1 MKWTN
6 KILGFI
12 CLFLFTFCTATPVLT
27 AKSSDMMQAN
37 HSALLVMDVQNGIV
51 QRFAEKPEV
60 MVPFQRA
67 VSAARRAG
75 IPVIFVRVA
84 FRKGYPEVNAK
95 NKMFSAVTKLGSM
108 TISEA
113 STQIHYSVAPLPDEP
128 VVTKLRVSAFA
139 CSDLEI
145 ILRAR
150 KIDTLILTGIA
161 TSGVVLS
168 TLREAA
174 DKDYGLIVLSDAC
187 LDADP
192 EVHRVL
198 VEKLFPRQADVLTV
212 SEWADTLLKQ
222 GGSPKS

>member
-1 MKWTN
+1 MKSTK
-6 KILGFI
+6 KIFGFI
-12 CLFLFTFCTATPVLT
+12 CLFLLASCMANPVLT
-27 AKSSDMMQAN
+27 VKSADMMQTN

-60 MVPFQRA
+60 MVPFQHA

-84 FRKGYPEVNAK
+84 FRDGYPEISAK
-95 NKMFSAVTKLGSM
+95 NKTFSTLPKLGNM
-108 TISEA
+108 TISDS
-113 STQIHYSVAPLPDEP
+113 STQIHHSVAPLPDEP

-139 CSDLEI
+139 GSDLEV
-145 ILRAR
+145 ILRSR
-150 KIDTLILTGIA
+150 RIDTLILTGIA

-174 DKDYGLIVLSDAC
+174 DKDYRIVVLSDAC
-187 LDADP
+187 LDADQ

-198 VEKLFPRQADVLTV
+198 VEKVFPRQADVLTV
-212 SEWADTLLKQ
+212 SEWADTL
-222 GGSPKS
+222 P

>member
-1 MKWTN
+1 MK
-6 KILGFI
+6 
-12 CLFLFTFCTATPVLT
+12 
-27 AKSSDMMQAN
+27 AN

-51 QRFAEKPEV
+51 QRFAEKPEA
-60 MVPFQRA
+60 MDPFRRA
-67 VSAARRAG
+67 VSAARTAG

-84 FRKGYPEVNAK
+84 FRDGYPEVSAK
-95 NKMFSAVTKLGSM
+95 NKVFSALTERGGM

-113 STQIHYSVAPLPDEP
+113 SIQIHHSVTPLTDEP

-139 CSDLEI
+139 GSDLEV
-145 ILRAR
+145 ILRSR
-150 KIDTLILTGIA
+150 GIDTLILTGIA

-174 DKDYGLIVLSDAC
+174 DKDYRLVVLSDAC

-198 VEKLFPRQADVLTV
+198 VEKLFPRQAAVLTV
-212 SEWADTLLKQ
+212 NEWANTL
-222 GGSPKS
+222 P

>member
-1 MKWTN
+1 
-6 KILGFI
+6 
-12 CLFLFTFCTATPVLT
+12 
-27 AKSSDMMQAN
+27 MMPAI

-60 MVPFQRA
+60 MAPFQRA
-67 VSAARRAG
+67 VNAARRAG

-84 FRKGYPEVNAK
+84 FREGYPEVSVK
-95 NKMFSAVTKLGSM
+95 NKSFSAITGRGSM
-108 TISEA
+108 TISDT
-113 STQIHYSVAPLPDEP
+113 STQIHDSVAPRPDEP

-139 CSDLEI
+139 GSDLEV
-145 ILRAR
+145 ILRSHG
-150 KIDTLILTGIA
+150 IDTLVLTGIS

-192 EVHRVL
+192 EAHRLL
-198 VEKLFPRQADVLTV
+198 VEKVFPRQADVLTV
-212 SEWADTLLKQ
+212 DEWADTLL
-222 GGSPKS
+222 

>member
-1 MKWTN
+1 MKSTK

-12 CLFLFTFCTATPVLT
+12 CLLLLTSCMANPVIT
-27 AKSSDMMQAN
+27 VKNADMMQAN

-51 QRFAEKPEV
+51 QHFAEKPEV
-60 MVPFQRA
+60 MIPFQHA
-67 VSAARRAG
+67 VSAARHAG

-84 FRKGYPEVNAK
+84 FRDGYPELSAK
-95 NKMFSAVTKLGSM
+95 NKTFSAVSKLGGM
-108 TISEA
+108 TISDV
-113 STQIHYSVAPLPDEP
+113 STQIHSSVAPLPDEP

-139 CSDLEI
+139 GSDLEVL
-145 ILRAR
+145 LRSR
-150 KIDTLILTGIA
+150 GIDKLILTGIA

-174 DKDYGLIVLSDAC
+174 DKDYGLVVLSDAC

-198 VEKLFPRQADVLTV
+198 VEKVFPRQADVLTV
-212 SEWADTLLKQ
+212 SEWADTLPTKKA
-222 GGSPKS
+222 SAK

>member
-1 MKWTN
+1 MP
-6 KILGFI
+6 G
-12 CLFLFTFCTATPVLT
+12 
-27 AKSSDMMQAN
+27 N

-60 MVPFQRA
+60 IAPIQRA
-67 VSAARRAG
+67 VNAARGTG

-84 FRKGYPEVNAK
+84 FRDGYPEVSAM
-95 NKMFSAVTKLGSM
+95 NKSFSAIASRGNM
-108 TISEA
+108 TISDA
-113 STQIHYSVAPLPDEP
+113 STQIHASVAPRPDEP
-128 VVTKLRVSAFA
+128 VVIKLRVSAFSG
-139 CSDLEI
+139 SDLQV
-145 ILRAR
+145 ILRSR
-150 KIDTLILTGIA
+150 GIDTLILTGIA

-174 DKDYGLIVLSDAC
+174 DKDYRLVVLSDAC

-212 SEWADTLLKQ
+212 SEWADTL
-222 GGSPKS
+222 P

>member
-1 MKWTN
+1 MKSTK

-12 CLFLFTFCTATPVLT
+12 CLFLLT
-27 AKSSDMMQAN
+27 SCVAKPILTVKSADMMQAN

-60 MVPFQRA
+60 MIPFQNA
-67 VSAARRAG
+67 VSAARRVG

-84 FRKGYPEVNAK
+84 FRDGYPEISKK
-95 NKMFSAVTKLGSM
+95 NKMFSVITEHGNM
-108 TISEA
+108 TISDS
-113 STQIHYSVAPLPDEP
+113 STQIHQSVAPLPDEP

-139 CSDLEI
+139 GSDLDV
-145 ILRAR
+145 ILHAR
-150 KIDTLILTGIA
+150 GIDKLILTGIA

-174 DKDYGLIVLSDAC
+174 DKDYRLVVLSDAC

-198 VEKLFPRQADVLTV
+198 VEKVFPPQADVLTV
-212 SEWADTLLKQ
+212 SEWAATL
-222 GGSPKS
+222 P

>member
-1 MKWTN
+1 
-6 KILGFI
+6 
-12 CLFLFTFCTATPVLT
+12 
-27 AKSSDMMQAN
+27 MQEN

-60 MVPFQRA
+60 MAPFQRA
-67 VSAARRAG
+67 VSAARCAG
-75 IPVIFVRVA
+75 IPVIFVRIA
-84 FRKGYPEVNAK
+84 FREGYPEVSAN
-95 NKMFSAVTKLGSM
+95 NKAFSGITKLWNM

-113 STQIHYSVAPLPDEP
+113 STQIHYSVTPLLDEP

-139 CSDLEI
+139 GSDLEI
-145 ILRAR
+145 ILRSR
-150 KIDTLILTGIA
+150 RIDTLILTGIA

-174 DKDYGLIVLSDAC
+174 DKDYGIFVLSDAC
-187 LDADP
+187 LDSDP

-212 SEWADTLLKQ
+212 SEWADTL
-222 GGSPKS
+222 